1 MKGRAAGPKEQ
12 VISYL
17 CWRVQTQGKNQGG
30 SLRSNPKKLNM
41 DCEHQYEVWY
51 ETHGTFQISESLSS
65 SPLYSGDSEIHSPG
79 FWHC

>member
-51 ETHGTFQISESLSS
+51 ETIGQNQISLKTCQLTS
-65 SPLYSGDSEIHSPG
+65 SPFSLFFEE
-79 FWHC
+79 